1 MRRPESRRV
10 AIARCAMAVVL
21 LASATLLAVR
31 EGRGQ
36 EAGRVYRIALLS
48 TQDSSFVTEPVLRA
62 FVKALRD
69 LGWMEGRNIAIEY
82 HWGEG
87 NADRLLALAADLA
100 RRKPDVIFTMGTQ
113 ETAAAKNA
121 TETVPIVMWTTLDPV
136 RHGFI
141 VSMARPGGN
150 VTGLAD
156 FTTLSRKQLEL
167 TKELLPGASRVAV
180 LRNPAG
186 PQAVF
191 HTSEVEQAGR
201 ALGLQLRIVDVRS
214 PHELAGALAAATQNR
229 PQVMVMLADFLFFS
243 ERARIAEL
251 ALKHRLPSIHWRRE
265 FVDAGGLLAYGSSRI
280 EVARRQA
287 AYVDKI
293 LKGAKPADLPVE
305 QPTTFELSINLKT
318 AKALKLT
325 IPPSLLGRADQVI
338 E

>member
-1 MRRPESRRV
+1 MTESRRV
-10 AIARCAMAVVL
+10 AIARCALALVL
-21 LASATLLAVR
+21 VASATLLAVR

-36 EAGRVYRIALLS
+36 EAGRVYRIAVLALR
-48 TQDSSFVTEPVLRA
+48 DSSMLTEPWFGA
-62 FVKALRD
+62 FVQALRD

-82 HWGEG
+82 QWGEG
-87 NADRLLALAADLA
+87 NADRLPALAADLV
-100 RRKPDVIFTMGTQ
+100 RRRPDVIVTFGTQ
-113 ETAAAKNA
+113 ESAAAKSA
-121 TETVPIVMWTTLDPV
+121 TATVPIVMWTTLDPV
-136 RHGFI
+136 RQGFV

-186 PQAVF
+186 PQAVH
-191 HTSEVEQAGR
+191 HTSEVEQAAR

-214 PHELAGALAAATQNR
+214 PHELAGALATATQNR
-229 PQVMVMLADFLFFS
+229 PQVMVMLADWLFLS

-251 ALKHRLPSIHWRRE
+251 ALKHRLPSIYVRRE
-265 FVDAGGLLAYGSSRI
+265 FVDAGGLLAYGSSRT
-280 EVARRQA
+280 EVSRRQA

-305 QPTTFELSINLKT
+305 QPTTFELAINLKT
-318 AKALKLT
+318 AKALGLT
-325 IPPSLLGRADQVI
+325 IPPSLLLRADQVI

>member
-1 MRRPESRRV
+1 MTESRRV

-36 EAGRVYRIALLS
+36 EAGRVYRIALLGI
-48 TQDSSFVTEPVLRA
+48 QDSSILTEPWFGA
-62 FVKALRD
+62 FVQALRD

-87 NADRLLALAADLA
+87 HADRLPALAADLA
-100 RRKPDVIFTMGTQ
+100 RRKPDVIMTRDTQ
-113 ETAAAKNA
+113 STAAAKNA
-121 TETVPIVMWTTLDPV
+121 TATVPIVMWTTLDPV
-136 RHGFI
+136 KQGFV

-167 TKELLPGASRVAV
+167 TKELLPGARRVAV

-186 PQAVF
+186 PQAVY
-191 HTSEVEQAGR
+191 HTSEVEQAAR
-201 ALGLQLRIVDVRS
+201 ALSLQLQIVDVRS
-214 PHELAGALAAATQNR
+214 PHELAGALAVATQNR
-229 PQVMVMLADFLFFS
+229 PQVMVMLADFMFLS

-251 ALKHRLPSIHWRRE
+251 ALNHRLPSIYVRRE

-280 EVARRQA
+280 EVSRRQA

-318 AKALKLT
+318 AKALGLT
-325 IPPSLLGRADQVI
+325 IPPSLLLRADQLI

>member
-1 MRRPESRRV
+1 VTKSRRV

-21 LASATLLAVR
+21 LASATLLAVG

-36 EAGRVYRIALLS
+36 DAGRVYRLATLGTRDASGL
-48 TQDSSFVTEPVLRA
+48 TEPYWQA
-62 FVKALRD
+62 FIQALRD

-82 HWGEG
+82 YLAEG
-87 NADRLLALAADLA
+87 NVDRLPALAADMA
-100 RRKPDVIFTMGTQ
+100 RRRPDVIVTSGTQ
-113 ETAAAKNA
+113 DTAAAKNA
-121 TETVPIVMWTTLDPV
+121 TATVPIVMWTTQDPV
-136 RHGFI
+136 KQGFV

-156 FTTLSRKQLEL
+156 IPTLSRKQVEL

-186 PQAVF
+186 PQAVH
-191 HTSEVEQAGR
+191 HTSEVEQAAR

-214 PHELAGALAAATQNR
+214 PHELPGAMQAAMQNR
-229 PQVMVMLADFLFFS
+229 PQALVMLADWLFLS

-251 ALKHRLPSIHWRRE
+251 ALRHRVPSIYVRRE

-293 LKGAKPADLPVE
+293 LRGARPDELPVE
-305 QPTTFELSINLKT
+305 QPTKFELVINLKT
-318 AKALKLT
+318 AKILGLT
-325 IPPSLLGRADQVI
+325 VPPSLLLRADQVI

>member
-1 MRRPESRRV
+1 MTESRRV
-10 AIARCAMAVVL
+10 AIARCAMALVL
-21 LASATLLAVR
+21 LASAMLLAVR
-31 EGRGQ
+31 EGRSQ
-36 EAGRVYRIALLS
+36 EAGRVYRIAVLALR
-48 TQDSSFVTEPVLRA
+48 DSSMLTEPWFGA
-62 FVKALRD
+62 FVQALRD

-87 NADRLLALAADLA
+87 NADRLLSLAADLA
-100 RRKPDVIFTMGTQ
+100 RRKPDLILTTGTPA
-113 ETAAAKNA
+113 TAAAKNA
-121 TETVPIVMWTTLDPV
+121 TATVPIVMWTTLDPV

-186 PQAVF
+186 PQAVY
-191 HTSEVEQAGR
+191 HTSEVEQAAR

-229 PQVMVMLADFLFFS
+229 PQVMVMLADWLFLS

-251 ALKHRLPSIHWRRE
+251 ALKHRLPSIYVRRE

-280 EVARRQA
+280 EVSRRQA

-305 QPTTFELSINLKT
+305 QPTTFELAINLKT
-318 AKALKLT
+318 AKALGLT
-325 IPPSLLGRADQVI
+325 IPPSLLLRADQVI

>member
-1 MRRPESRRV
+1 MTESRRV
-10 AIARCAMAVVL
+10 AIARCAMALVL
-21 LASATLLAVR
+21 LASAMLLAVR
-31 EGRGQ
+31 EGRSQ
-36 EAGRVYRIALLS
+36 EAGRVYRIAVLALR
-48 TQDSSFVTEPVLRA
+48 DSSMLTEPWFEA
-62 FVKALRD
+62 FVQALRD

-87 NADRLLALAADLA
+87 NADRLLSLAADLA
-100 RRKPDVIFTMGTQ
+100 RRKPDLILTT
-113 ETAAAKNA
+113 ETPATAAAKNA
-121 TETVPIVMWTTLDPV
+121 TATDPIVMWTTLDPV

-186 PQAVF
+186 PQAVY
-191 HTSEVEQAGR
+191 HTSEVEQAAR

-229 PQVMVMLADFLFFS
+229 PQVMVMLADWLFLS

-251 ALKHRLPSIHWRRE
+251 ALKHRLPSIYVRRE
-265 FVDAGGLLAYGSSRI
+265 FVDAGGLLAYGSSRT
-280 EVARRQA
+280 EVSRRQA

-305 QPTTFELSINLKT
+305 QPTTFELAINLKT
-318 AKALKLT
+318 AKALGLT
-325 IPPSLLGRADQVI
+325 IPPSLLLRADQVI

>member
-1 MRRPESRRV
+1 MV
-10 AIARCAMAVVL
+10 IARPLVAAVL
-21 LASATLLAVR
+21 GLTILGMLAVR
-31 EGRGQ
+31 EGHGQ
-36 EAGRVYRIALLS
+36 EAGRVHRIALLS
-48 TQDSSFVTEPVLRA
+48 IQDSSELTEPSFGA
-62 FVKALRD
+62 FVQALRD

-87 NADRLLALAADLA
+87 NADRLLSLAADLA
-100 RRKPDVIFTMGTQ
+100 RRKPDLILTTGTPA
-113 ETAAAKNA
+113 TAAAKNA
-121 TETVPIVMWTTLDPV
+121 TATVPIVMWTTLDPV

-167 TKELLPGASRVAV
+167 TKELLPGASRVVV

-186 PQAVF
+186 PQAVH
-191 HTSEVEQAGR
+191 HTSEVEQAAR

-229 PQVMVMLADFLFFS
+229 PQVMAMLADPMFLR

-251 ALKHRLPSIHWRRE
+251 ALKHRLPSIYVRRE

-280 EVARRQA
+280 EVSRRQA

-305 QPTTFELSINLKT
+305 QPTMFELSINLKT
-318 AKALKLT
+318 AKALGLT
-325 IPPSLLGRADQVI
+325 VPSSLLLRADQI
-338 E
+338 ID